1 MDLCAKW
8 LRSHTPSWTIPAGWL
23 RPRMAD
29 GSGKARDRCAM
40 KSSLNGAMIEE
51 EPLRYEER
59 LGGLPIFENCWA
71 PLCLATTE
79 VSSCHNRHLVSPQR
93 TSFLA
98 AADTPRGKRGCPQSR
113 IPNPIGD
120 CENGQT
126 NGLVRNHIQGSL
138 PRPDFPAPILFL
150 LRLEDCDCDYKKMK

>member
-1 MDLCAKW
+1 MATVAHTIVDNTRW
-8 LRSHTPSWTIPAGWL
+8 LAEAEDGRWL
-23 RPRMAD
+23 WE
-29 GSGKARDRCAM
+29 GLG
-40 KSSLNGAMIEE
+40 
-51 EPLRYEER
+51 PLRYEEF
-59 LGGLPIFENCWA
+59 LSGLPIFEKCWA

-126 NGLVRNHIQGSL
+126 NGLVTNHIQGSL

-150 LRLEDCDCDYKKMK
+150 LRLEDCDCDYKK